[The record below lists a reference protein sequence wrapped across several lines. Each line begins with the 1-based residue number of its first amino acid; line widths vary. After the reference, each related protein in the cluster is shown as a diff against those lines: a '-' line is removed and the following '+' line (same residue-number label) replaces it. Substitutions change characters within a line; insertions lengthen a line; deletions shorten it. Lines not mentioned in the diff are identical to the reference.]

1 MAIHRVGPDDIENFT
16 LQLNPQRTFI
26 SSSAGIT
33 GSVPLFARSSPAE
46 KDPVKTSLFNETTHD
61 ENDIQNILEDT
72 KRFAH
77 SSLALSTNV
86 NIYNRMIAYL
96 SGVNATARS
105 ARKQTTLD
113 IIRFEPSFAYTSDTQ
128 RKNVVR
134 NVLYP
139 YYRHTYP
146 GASWAYTNYN
156 TLNFFTASS
165 VPSNTVLLYP
175 NSSSVQS
182 STSTSGCYV
191 LDDAF
196 TFEFYINPRYTTD
209 GPFDSFRAG
218 TLFHLSSSYAVSII
232 TGSSRDQYGLPDGY
246 RILLQ
251 LSGGADIAPSSA
263 TSSTQRTF
271 MSNDNA
277 LRRNHW
283 HHVGVRWSARIN
295 SGTGSFIVDAANAGD
310 FIFPSSS
317 IRSAVFTS
325 SSNPSVL
332 CVGNFYEGNNA
343 GSNSTSLFFN
353 QNISRREGLSQL
365 VNDGDITTNTPS
377 SFTFRHPLNAE
388 VHELKIHPRFLSI
401 NELSASMT
409 AGPTETGSMLFYV
422 PPFFTRESPNR
433 SPYGSNALGQLIG
446 GVMQTPFQSITG
458 STVDPFNVALSFGIG
473 ARLMNLE
480 NFTRDFAT
488 KNYPRLLHLSAS
500 EIGTTVST
508 ALSANSLLY
517 DEQTNFFSGSIRKRN
532 LTILPN
538 DNGRFYPNFG
548 LLGSGTLD
556 MNPASGSNHDRYTND
571 LGNLDLSIIS
581 LSDMVPTG
589 SLYTGL
595 GNIQSGAIF
604 SGIAGASPESIG
616 VAPGEVLTIF
626 QRTRDPSSNEVVFFD
641 ISNLFY
647 GLRIIP
653 GSLSVRDISLSGS
666 NGKLSVVVKDNGF
679 GGLYRADCATQH
691 ATWNNVGDIFYNE
704 GIAVIKNPSLIFF
717 GKDYFRVDMTG
728 EQNVHIMR
736 INTLARA
743 GEINSSSNPTFEMLS
758 ASLLAH
764 ETDAK
769 FVYIDT
775 INFHDDNL
783 NVVMKTKLAQPII
796 KRVSDR
802 YMFKTRYDF

>member
-16 LQLNPQRTFI
+16 LQLNPHRTFT

-33 GSVPLFARSSPAE
+33 GSVPLFARSSPSE

-61 ENDIQNILEDT
+61 EHDIQNILEDT
-72 KRFAH
+72 RRFAH
-77 SSLALSTNV
+77 SGLAGSTNIS
-86 NIYNRMIAYL
+86 NQMIAYI
-96 SGVNATARS
+96 SGVNSTARS
-105 ARKQTTLD
+105 ARKQTTLG
-113 IIRFEPSFAYTSDTQ
+113 ITRFEPSFAYTSDTQ

-165 VPSNTVLLYP
+165 VPTSAVLLYP
-175 NSSSVQS
+175 NSSSVS
-182 STSTSGCYV
+182 STTSTSGCYI
-191 LDDAF
+191 LNDAF
-196 TFEFYINPRYTTD
+196 TFEFYINTRYTTD

-232 TGSSRDQYGLPDGY
+232 TGSSRDQYGLPDGF

-251 LSGGADIAPSSA
+251 LSGGADVAPSSA
-263 TSSTQRTF
+263 TSSTPRAF

-283 HHVGVRWSARIN
+283 HHVGVRWSAVVN
-295 SGTGSFIVDAANAGD
+295 SGTGSFIVDASNAGD

-317 IRSAVFTS
+317 IRPDIFIS
-325 SSNPSVL
+325 SSNPTVL
-332 CVGNFYEGNNA
+332 CVGNFYEGNNS
-343 GSNSTSLFFN
+343 GTNSTSLFFN

-365 VNDGDITTNTPS
+365 VNDGAITTNTPS

-401 NELSASMT
+401 DELSASMT

-446 GVMQTPFQSITG
+446 GVMQTPFQSISG
-458 STVDPFNVALSFGIG
+458 STTDPFNVALSFGVG
-473 ARLMNLE
+473 GRLMNLE

-500 EIGTTVST
+500 EIGVSVST

-532 LTILPN
+532 LMILPN

-548 LLGSGTLD
+548 LLGSGSLD
-556 MNPASGSNHDRYTND
+556 MNPSSGSNHDRYTND

-581 LSDMVPTG
+581 LSDMVPTS

-595 GNIQSGAIF
+595 GDIQSGAIF
-604 SGIAGASPESIG
+604 DGIAGASPESIG
-616 VAPGEVLTIF
+616 IAPGEVLTVF

-653 GSLSVRDISLSGS
+653 GSLSIHDNSLSGS
-666 NGKLSVVVKDNGF
+666 NGKVSVVVKDNGV
-679 GGLYRADCATQH
+679 GGLYRADCMTPH

-704 GIAVIKNPSLIFF
+704 GIAVIKNPSLVFF
-717 GKDYFRVDMTG
+717 GKDYFNVDMTG

-743 GEINSSSNPTFEMLS
+743 GEINSSSNPTFELLS

-764 ETDAK
+764 ETDAR

-783 NVVMKTKLAQPII
+783 NVIMKTKLAQPII

-802 YMFKTRYDF
+802 YMFRTRFDF